1 MHSSPQM
8 HTYIQNTHLIGYLLL
23 LSFFDPFTMFP
34 VGREIRTQK
43 IHLELK
49 QQKSFFDLCR
59 SVRVRVSMT
68 QNLTGY
74 IVTYFY
80 IVISI
85 NKISFLFFQLL
96 SSSLCLFL
104 FINVWVWCICLT
116 QPDINQ
122 GHTTKEKMFILK
134 AQCDL

>member
-1 MHSSPQM
+1 
-8 HTYIQNTHLIGYLLL
+8 
-23 LSFFDPFTMFP
+23 MFP

-49 QQKSFFDLCR
+49 QQKSFFDLCH
-59 SVRVRVSMT
+59 SVCVRVSMT

-85 NKISFLFFQLL
+85 NKISFLSYQLL
-96 SSSLCLFL
+96 SSSLCFF
-104 FINVWVWCICLT
+104 FIHKCL
-116 QPDINQ
+116 
-122 GHTTKEKMFILK
+122 G
-134 AQCDL
+134 